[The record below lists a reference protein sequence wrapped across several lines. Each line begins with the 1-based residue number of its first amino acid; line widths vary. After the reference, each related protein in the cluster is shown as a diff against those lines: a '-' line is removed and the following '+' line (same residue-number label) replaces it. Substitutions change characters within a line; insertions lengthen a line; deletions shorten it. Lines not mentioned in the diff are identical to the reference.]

1 LIIIQADKRTI
12 NLLTNNFLYIKYIKK
27 MTDNAVNDRYTIPLL
42 KQVDFR
48 LENRNSRVRLID
60 DNGNP
65 TINDNSVIL
74 HENTDDYVYSDETYR
89 ANHEGLVFECNLP
102 GIPSGNSSRM
112 YAGIN
117 DDEGKYYG
125 CEIKYNSGNKV
136 SFYNY
141 DDDTSFISYNAGD
154 LFRMYI
160 DTDTIYYSING
171 VIKADL
177 DFASGYN
184 MYLEI
189 GFYNNDNE
197 GVNYTFS
204 NILYY
209 QTGKIA
215 DQGDDGENRISLLSG
230 SGRPNLLPT
239 LGNDGD
245 LYNDVL
251 TNTFWAK
258 DGSWYPLTL
267 PNLTRGV
274 VSLAAGT
281 PSPVDLFNF
290 VDTNYN
296 SILITI
302 AFAQNATTRIPT
314 NLVQVSVNLA
324 EDGTN
329 VPKWNNNGAFPA
341 NITIQ
346 TSYTPSVNPTFI
358 GVRLARDGT
367 IVTAYNYI
375 TYKIQIIN

>member
-1 LIIIQADKRTI
+1 
-12 NLLTNNFLYIKYIKK
+12 

-48 LENRNSRVRLID
+48 LQNRNPRVTLLE

-65 TINDNSVIL
+65 TINDNLVIL
-74 HENTDDYVYSDETYR
+74 HENTDDYVYSDETYAAR
-89 ANHEGLVFECNLP
+89 YNGLVFECNLP
-102 GIPSGNSSRM
+102 VIPAGNNSII
-112 YAGIN
+112 YAGIH
-117 DDEGKYYG
+117 DDDDDPYG
-125 CEIKYNSGNKV
+125 CEIRYDGGYKIR
-136 SFYNY
+136 FYGDGDY
-141 DDDTSFISYNAGD
+141 SDYYTYNAGD

-160 DTDTIYYSING
+160 NGRVDRNDDDYNDIGRRAYFSING
-171 VIKADL
+171 DVKT
-177 DFASGYN
+177 DFYYSDSSQ

-189 GFYNNDNE
+189 GFDTHDDN
-197 GVNYTFS
+197 GINYIFS

-209 QTGKIA
+209 QTGRIG
-215 DQGDDGENRISLLSG
+215 QDGENGNNRYSLLSG
-230 SGRPNLLPT
+230 SGRPDIIPT

-245 LYNDVL
+245 TYNDVL
-251 TNTFWAK
+251 TNILWRK
-258 DGSWYPLTL
+258 DETWYPITF
-267 PNLTRGV
+267 PNLTSGV

-290 VDTNYN
+290 VGTSYN

-302 AFAQNATTRIPT
+302 AFAQNATTRIPDR
-314 NLVQVSVNLA
+314 LVQVSVNLA